1 MRWLLVIVGLL
12 SFSYYLYAASIETS
26 TSSTTVDRL
35 ISIFIL
41 GLVIYLLSLD
51 KNNNMMMSNINSRLG
66 SQQNVYDKLL
76 TTLQNVNSF
85 LENLNNDEIRNL
97 NISQLHSIL
106 TNYLMLFDKEILL
119 HLHSLRYRIH
129 QIDSDDPDNIQV
141 REIVISY
148 IKQRKKSLM
157 NSLQM
162 YRHRGST
169 FISIID
175 TNISIDEIYKL
186 ILNNANNDILNNE
199 ILKTCLDDYFINQ
212 IEIIYNE
219 ITNSNLDQK

>member
-1 MRWLLVIVGLL
+1 MRWFLIIIGLM
-12 SFSYYLYAASIETS
+12 SFSYYLYAASIET
-26 TSSTTVDRL
+26 TSSSFAIDRL

-41 GLVIYLLSLD
+41 GLVIYLLSLN
-51 KNNNMMMSNINSRLG
+51 KNNNEVMSNINLKLSN
-66 SQQNVYDKLL
+66 QQNVYDKLL
-76 TTLQNVNSF
+76 ITLQNVNSF

-97 NISQLHSIL
+97 NVSQLHSIL
-106 TNYLMLFDKEILL
+106 NNYLMLFNKEILL

-129 QIDSDDPDNIQV
+129 QIESDDIDNVQI
-141 REIVISY
+141 REVVISY
-148 IKQRKKSLM
+148 IKQRKKSLI

-175 TNISIDEIYKL
+175 TRISIDDIYKL

-199 ILKTCLDDYFINQ
+199 MLKTCLDDYFMNQ
-212 IEIIYNE
+212 IEIVYNE
-219 ITNSNLDQK
+219 IINSKIDQK

>member
-12 SFSYYLYAASIETS
+12 SFSYYLYAASIDAS

-219 ITNSNLDQK
+219 ITNLKIDQK